1 MKTITRRTALKL
13 LASTPAAAAMAW
25 TPAEAEQAHEH
36 VQESRRIAAARG
48 VPYKPKFFTAHEYA
62 TVGVLVDLI
71 IPKDDRSGS
80 ATDAG
85 VPEFM
90 DFMMIDDPK
99 RQTAMRGGLALVD
112 HACAERFDK
121 SFLECADAERRQ
133 LLDDIAFPARAPE
146 ALSQAVTFFSSFRDL
161 TASGFWTTKMG
172 IADLQY
178 QGNRFVG
185 EWNGCPPEALAKL
198 NVGYAMAAQTPGT
211 WRTLF
216 DGRSLDAW
224 RGYRTETIP
233 PGWHIAGGTLAKE
246 TPVGDI
252 MSKDQFGDFELELEW
267 KIGEAGN
274 SGIFYRGTEEY
285 DHIYWSA
292 PEYQL
297 LDDIKGADNK
307 TRLTCAGAAYGL
319 YPSPAGNL
327 KRVGEWNTTR
337 IVANGAHVEH
347 WLNGIKLL
355 QYELWS
361 PDWEAKVKA
370 SKFAV
375 WPNFGRAQRGH
386 IALQGDHPGTL
397 AFRNIRI
404 R

>member
-1 MKTITRRTALKL
+1 MKKISRRGALELLTAG
-13 LASTPAAAAMAW
+13 PVAAAMVW
-25 TPAEAEQAHEH
+25 TPAEAQEAHAHATQARE
-36 VQESRRIAAARG
+36 AAAKQATAYRR
-48 VPYKPKFFTAHEYA
+48 KFFTAHEYA

-133 LLDDIAFPARAPE
+133 LLDDIAFPARAPD

-161 TASGFWTTKMG
+161 TASGFWTTKIG

-224 RGYRTETIP
+224 RGYRTATIP
-233 PGWHIAGGTLAKE
+233 PGWHIA
-246 TPVGDI
+246 
-252 MSKDQFGDFELELEW
+252 
-267 KIGEAGN
+267 
-274 SGIFYRGTEEY
+274 
-285 DHIYWSA
+285 
-292 PEYQL
+292 
-297 LDDIKGADNK
+297 
-307 TRLTCAGAAYGL
+307 
-319 YPSPAGNL
+319 
-327 KRVGEWNTTR
+327 
-337 IVANGAHVEH
+337 
-347 WLNGIKLL
+347 
-355 QYELWS
+355 
-361 PDWEAKVKA
+361 
-370 SKFAV
+370 
-375 WPNFGRAQRGH
+375 
-386 IALQGDHPGTL
+386 
-397 AFRNIRI
+397 
-404 R
+404 